1 MFLKPTFLKPK
12 SIFGVNHFIAV
23 YTVALLTLGALLVF
37 APVSRASA
45 QTVQVLETNGDQSLL
60 LATQP
65 SVAFGAQTSNRIS
78 ITVNDATKYQTMDGF
93 GAAFTDSATWLIYN
107 KLTSAQ
113 RTTLMTNLFS
123 STSGA
128 GMSMMRLPMGATDF
142 AVSGNYSYDDTS
154 NCAPDTSLA
163 NFSIAHDAAYTIP
176 VIQQALSI
184 YPGLKI
190 EALPWSPP
198 AWMKTT
204 CTMNGGNMNMNYL
217 TPLTNYFVK
226 FIQGYSSYNIPINYV
241 AVQNEPLNSTTS
253 YPSESLADT
262 DEANFIAN
270 DLGPAL
276 ATNGLTSTQ
285 IIAYDHNW
293 NNYTYPENVLS
304 NSAAYNYTAG
314 SAFHCYSGTPS
325 DQLNVEQAY
334 PAKGIWFTECSGSV
348 GSKFQ
353 NDLVW
358 NEQNLFIGAV
368 RDYAKSVLLW
378 NLALDQNS
386 GPQNGGCTGCRG
398 IVTINDSTSPAT
410 VSYNVEYYVIGQ
422 SSKWVQPGA
431 YRINSNN
438 PSNSIIDVAFL
449 NPDGTHVL
457 IVCNT
462 ASSTSAKFE
471 VVYNNAGFT
480 YTLPH
485 QSVVTFKW

>member
-1 MFLKPTFLKPK
+1 MLRKLG
-12 SIFGVNHFIAV
+12 SIVAVSSSLPICAIAV
-23 YTVALLTLGALLVF
+23 VLIGGLSNV
-37 APVSRASA
+37 SA
-45 QTVQVLETNGDQSLL
+45 QTVQVLQTNGDQSLL

-65 SVAFGAQTSNRIS
+65 SVTFGSKTSNRTS
-78 ITVNDATKYQTMDGF
+78 ITVNDGTKYQTMDGF
-93 GAAFTDSATWLIYN
+93 GAAFTDSSTYLIYN
-107 KLTSAQ
+107 KLTSTQ
-113 RTTLMTNLFS
+113 RSSLMTSLFS
-123 STSGA
+123 TASGA

-142 AVSGNYSYDDTS
+142 AVSGNYTYDDTS
-154 NCAPDTSLA
+154 NCAPDTSLT
-163 NFSIAHDAAYTIP
+163 NFSIAHDTTYTIP
-176 VIQQALSI
+176 VIQQALSL
-184 YPGLKI
+184 YPSMKI

-204 CTMNGGNMNMNYL
+204 CTMNGGNFNMNYL
-217 TPLTNYFVK
+217 TPLANYFVK
-226 FIQGYSSYNIPINYV
+226 FVQGYKSYNIPITYL

-262 DEANFIAN
+262 DEANIIAN

-276 ATNGLTSTQ
+276 QTNGLSAQ
-285 IIAYDHNW
+285 IITYDHNW
-293 NNYTYPENVLS
+293 NNYSYPENVLS
-304 NSAAYNYTAG
+304 NSAAYANTVG
-314 SAFHCYSGTPS
+314 SSFHCYSGTPS
-325 DQLNVEQAY
+325 DQNYVEKAY

-386 GPQNGGCTGCRG
+386 GPKNGGCTNCRG
-398 IVTINDSTSPAT
+398 VVTINDSTSPAT
-410 VSYNVEYYVIGQ
+410 IAYNVEYYVIGQ
-422 SSKWVQPGA
+422 SAKWVQQGA
-431 YRINSNN
+431 YRIDSNN
-438 PSNSIIDVAFL
+438 PSNSLIDVAFL

-457 IVCNT
+457 VVCNT
-462 ASSTSAKFE
+462 ASSTSSTFE
-471 VVYNNAGFT
+471 VVYNNSGFT